1 MVHNIMVTFIMPV
14 PTWQESIPKKLWENL
29 ENNAPLPQQSI
40 ADYNRAN
47 QLFYNDLLN
56 ITYRNFK
63 IY

>member
-1 MVHNIMVTFIMPV
+1 MPV